1 MKNADDE
8 DEFADIYFQWID
20 PKNPP
25 AGVTVTGC
33 RFSIRPWG
41 ITS

>member
-1 MKNADDE
+1 MH
-8 DEFADIYFQWID
+8 DIYFQWID

-25 AGVTVTGC
+25 AGVTVTGLP
-33 RFSIRPWG
+33 FSIRVG